1 MKYLFVIFFIL
12 GACGGNETDTEYVRE
27 PAPAPSPNPDPPTSG
42 VKNYAEIK
50 PLLQESCGGASCHA
64 GASFLQ
70 SEASLRANSQ
80 VKKRIASDS
89 MPPSFAPNYFLWQ
102 DGTRKKDILD
112 FLSN

>member
-1 MKYLFVIFFIL
+1 MKYLFVLLLAL
-12 GACGGNETDTEYVRE
+12 GACGGNETDTEYRTE
-27 PAPAPSPNPDPPTSG
+27 PIPTPPTNPNPPTDG

-70 SEASLRANSQ
+70 SEAALRSNSQ
-80 VKKRIASDS
+80 VKKRISSDS

-102 DGTRKKDILD
+102 DGKRKKDVLD
-112 FLSN
+112 FLAR